1 MDENYICVYVILEL
15 KKKKKLRTFSSC
27 DGKKKKNTYINV
39 IIGKKINK

>member
-15 KKKKKLRTFSSC
+15 KKKRNCEHFQVVMEKKQ
-27 DGKKKKNTYINV
+27 NTYINV